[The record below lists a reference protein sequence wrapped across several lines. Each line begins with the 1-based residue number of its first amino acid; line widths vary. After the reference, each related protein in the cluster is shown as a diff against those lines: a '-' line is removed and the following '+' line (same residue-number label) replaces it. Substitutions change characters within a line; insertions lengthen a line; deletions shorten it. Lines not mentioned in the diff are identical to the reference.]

1 LKLPLRIEVVSF
13 SHKLAGEN
21 GCYPFIP
28 PDENTFQ
35 YVFDMRLLPN
45 PHTDPDLK
53 DKTGLDGDVQAFV
66 RPSIDPNQWFVMAND
81 INELLGRTA
90 RVETDQPAVT
100 IRFCL
105 GCVGGNRRSPSLNT
119 SSTISFVHTAQRWN
133 QSRFDIWPWRPRELL
148 NRPTDN
154 PEASSKPHN
163 PHKSNTPPF
172 ELSSMGGYSYCLTT
186 SSRYPSSR

>member
-1 LKLPLRIEVVSF
+1 VNSLDSGLSSFANSVKGGYTLKLPLRIEVVSF

-105 GCVGGNRRSPSLNT
+105 GCVGGNHRSVAVAQHQFDHLVRAYGAKVESI
-119 SSTISFVHTAQRWN
+119 TIRHLALETQGVVEPPDGQ
-133 QSRFDIWPWRPRELL
+133 PRGFIK
-148 NRPTDN
+148 
-154 PEASSKPHN
+154 AA
-163 PHKSNTPPF
+163 
-172 ELSSMGGYSYCLTT
+172 
-186 SSRYPSSR
+186 